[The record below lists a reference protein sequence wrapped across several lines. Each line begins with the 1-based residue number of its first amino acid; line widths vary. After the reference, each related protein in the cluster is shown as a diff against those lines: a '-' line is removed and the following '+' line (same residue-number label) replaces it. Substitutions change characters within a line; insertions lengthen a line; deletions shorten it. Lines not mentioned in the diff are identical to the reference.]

1 MFNSLKAG
9 AEYEGLAI
17 NYCRAITGGGLEV
30 SGQRVHLFTS
40 SSEIK

>member
-1 MFNSLKAG
+1 MFNSLKTEAD
-9 AEYEGLAI
+9 YEGLPI
-17 NYCRAITGGGLEV
+17 NYCHAITGGGLEV